1 METIYLLTITI
12 KYILSRIDYITLKM
26 VNYFLPIDKG
36 KKFVSTNTNS
46 HTDVKAFL
54 LVVHMN
60 GNFALGNLEVN
71 VDKSS
76 KKSVQRLLTTNQF
89 FFSDDRNSKKKLKHR
104 RLVATL
110 KTITSDYLPKM
121 CCSILTKE

>member
-1 METIYLLTITI
+1 MVNYLLIITNN
-12 KYILSRIDYITLKM
+12 YNLSRLDYITLKM

-36 KKFVSTNTNS
+36 TKLVSTNTNS
-46 HTDVKAFL
+46 HTDVKTFL
-54 LVVHMN
+54 LVVHRN

-76 KKSVQRLLTTNQF
+76 KKSVQILLTTNQF
-89 FFSDDRNSKKKLKHR
+89 FFQMIEIQKKLKHR

-110 KTITSDYLPKM
+110 RTITSDYLQKM